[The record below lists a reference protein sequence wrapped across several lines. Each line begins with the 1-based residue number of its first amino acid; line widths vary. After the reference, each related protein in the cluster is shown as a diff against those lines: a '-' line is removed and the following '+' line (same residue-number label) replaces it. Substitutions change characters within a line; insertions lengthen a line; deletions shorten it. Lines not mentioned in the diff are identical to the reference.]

1 MTNGLRASLESR
13 SCWRQHS
20 GEGVELAL
28 VEEAEVDDF
37 FGRGGPGDV
46 GRGGVGDGRRVE
58 EGAGRWIADAG
69 DGEHK
74 EVAVCASVGELVDRC
89 VVGAVAVEVETN
101 SV

>member
-37 FGRGGPGDV
+37 FGGGRPGDV
-46 GRGGVGDGRRVE
+46 GGGGVGDGRRVE
-58 EGAGRWIADAG
+58 ESAGRWVADAG
-69 DGEHK
+69 GGEH
-74 EVAVCASVGELVDRC
+74 EEITVRASVGELVDRG